1 MLVATPRAVI
11 QLNDSPGRVGF
22 NPWRM
27 IEMSVFLSRKS
38 FLAMIFAAS
47 AGLALTGGVAPVSA
61 GDRDEAEE
69 LVDEAFHV
77 VNQMLQDGEFEALP
91 RYLENAQGVMI
102 YPALV
107 KGGFI
112 LGGEGGS
119 GVLMVRGSDGTWSAP
134 AFYTLAA
141 GSVGLQIGGQ
151 VSKAVLTIMNEGAV
165 EAMMNDG
172 FKFGGDIS
180 IAVGPIGK
188 GLEASTT
195 GNFDEDVYVFA
206 KAVGLFGGGSLEG
219 AGLFE
224 KNAYNYAYY
233 GNTEATPYSI
243 AVERRFSNTQAD
255 RLRSVMP

>member
-1 MLVATPRAVI
+1 
-11 QLNDSPGRVGF
+11 
-22 NPWRM
+22 
-27 IEMSVFLSRKS
+27 MSLAISRKAFFAS
-38 FLAMIFAAS
+38 FAA
-47 AGLALTGGVAPVSA
+47 AALAVMTAAAAPA
-61 GDRDEAEE
+61 RADDRANAEE
-69 LVDEAFHV
+69 LVDDAYHV
-77 VNQMLQDGEFEALP
+77 VNQMLQNNEFEALP

-119 GVLMVRGSDGTWSAP
+119 GVLMVRGSDGSWSSP

-141 GSVGLQIGGQ
+141 GSIGLQIGGQ

-165 EAMMNDG
+165 RAMMVDG

-180 IAVGPIGK
+180 VAVGPIGA
-188 GLEASTT
+188 GLEAATT
-195 GNFDEDVYVFA
+195 GNFSEDVYVFSS
-206 KAVGLFGGGSLEG
+206 AVGLFGGGSLEG

-233 GNTEATPYSI
+233 DSGQATPH
-243 AVERRFSNTQAD
+243 AVAIERRYSNTQAD
-255 RLRSVMP
+255 RLRSLLP

>member
-1 MLVATPRAVI
+1 
-11 QLNDSPGRVGF
+11 
-22 NPWRM
+22 
-27 IEMSVFLSRKS
+27 MSVSLTRKG
-38 FLAMIFAAS
+38 FFAMLFAAS
-47 AGLALTGGVAPVSA
+47 AGFALAGGALPA
-61 GDRDEAEE
+61 AANDKDEAEE
-69 LVDEAFHV
+69 LVDNAYHV
-77 VNQMLQDGEFEALP
+77 VNQLLQDGEFEALP

-112 LGGEGGS
+112 IGGEGGT
-119 GVLMVRGSDGTWSAP
+119 GLLMVRGSDGTWSSP

-141 GSVGLQIGGQ
+141 GSIGLQIGGQ

-165 EAMMNDG
+165 ESMMNDG

-180 IAVGPIGK
+180 VAVGPIGK

-195 GNFDEDVYVFA
+195 GNFDEDVYVFS

-224 KNAYNYAYY
+224 ENAYNYAYY

-243 AVERRFSNTQAD
+243 LIDRRFSNVQAD
-255 RLRSVMP
+255 RLRSVLP

>member
-1 MLVATPRAVI
+1 MLF
-11 QLNDSPGRVGF
+11 S
-22 NPWRM
+22 
-27 IEMSVFLSRKS
+27 LSRKS
-38 FLAMIFAAS
+38 FLALAFAATAS
-47 AGLALTGGVAPVSA
+47 LAFAGAQPALANDKAK
-61 GDRDEAEE
+61 AEE
-69 LVDEAFHV
+69 LVDDAYHV

-112 LGGEGGS
+112 IGGEGGN
-119 GVLMVRGSDGTWSAP
+119 GILMVRGSDGSWSSP

-141 GSVGLQIGGQ
+141 GSIGLQIGGQ

-165 EAMMNDG
+165 RAMMEDG

-180 IAVGPIGK
+180 VAVGPIGK

-195 GNFDEDVYVFA
+195 GNFDEDVYVFS
-206 KAVGLFGGGSLEG
+206 KAVGLYGGGTLEG

-233 GNTEATPYSI
+233 DNTQATPYGI
-243 AVERRFSNTQAD
+243 AVDRRFSNTQSE
-255 RLRSVMP
+255 RLRSVLP